1 MTYEMFLLVWGRWI
15 LNHDPNAENINDF
28 ANALSNDYL
37 EYLQIWEWAKELKN
51 SL

>member
-1 MTYEMFLLVWGRWI
+1 MFLFTQGRWI
-15 LNHDPNAENINDF
+15 LNHDPNEENINDF
-28 ANALSNDYL
+28 ANALSNDYF

>member
-15 LNHDPNAENINDF
+15 LNHDPNAENINDL

-37 EYLQIWEWAKELKN
+37 EYLQIWEWAKELKGN
-51 SL
+51 